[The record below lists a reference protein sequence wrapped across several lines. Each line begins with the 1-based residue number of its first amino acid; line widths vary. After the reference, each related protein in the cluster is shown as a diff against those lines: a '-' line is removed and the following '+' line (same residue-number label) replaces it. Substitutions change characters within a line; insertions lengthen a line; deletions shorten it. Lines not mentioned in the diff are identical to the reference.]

1 MNDSVL
7 SDLATSLWSALSHG
21 DLDEP
26 GPRADLGGPEPHA
39 VLDAAGHRAG
49 PGGPGPSGSFG
60 GPGSDG
66 GERSVRVRGEQVG
79 DESAQSL
86 GLLWAR
92 LRARRER
99 RGHHGLPAN
108 REELYLSLLE
118 LLLDDSVA
126 CELVMRISVPADQ

>member
-7 SDLATSLWSALSHG
+7 SALATSLWSALVHG

-26 GPRADLGGPEPHA
+26 GPH
-39 VLDAAGHRAG
+39 
-49 PGGPGPSGSFG
+49 GSFG

-66 GERSVRVRGEQVG
+66 AERSVRVRGEQVG

-92 LRARRER
+92 LCARRER

-126 CELVMRISVPADQ
+126 CELVTRISVPADQ